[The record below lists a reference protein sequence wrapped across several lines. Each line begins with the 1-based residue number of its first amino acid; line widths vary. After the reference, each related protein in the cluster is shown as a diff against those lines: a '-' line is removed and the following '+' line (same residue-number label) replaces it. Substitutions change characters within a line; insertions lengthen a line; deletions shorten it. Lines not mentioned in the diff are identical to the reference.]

1 MNNEN
6 IELTNE
12 ELNNIELEQTSTEEY
27 IASEEIEFE
36 EGASMSIHSYVKLS
50 DKYADVLSSAGTM
63 LLVGGVGIIVLI
75 GIISGVIPLN
85 LGSTAWLFYS
95 VMGLVFLAFI
105 IAGFV
110 SLKNAMQLK
119 EDAAK
124 EDALINEINTWAKD
138 NIKIDDIDDDV
149 DNDQSIEEL
158 FFVRFAYIKNIL
170 MHQFEEADEPL
181 IDELSEQIYQDLFED
196 ENTVFEAQEIDDSEQ
211 PSDESSL
218 EYDSEE

>member
-63 LLVGGVGIIVLI
+63 LLVGGVGMIVLI

-85 LGSTAWLFYS
+85 LGIESTL
-95 VMGLVFLAFI
+95 
-105 IAGFV
+105 
-110 SLKNAMQLK
+110 
-119 EDAAK
+119 
-124 EDALINEINTWAKD
+124 
-138 NIKIDDIDDDV
+138 
-149 DNDQSIEEL
+149 
-158 FFVRFAYIKNIL
+158 
-170 MHQFEEADEPL
+170 
-181 IDELSEQIYQDLFED
+181 
-196 ENTVFEAQEIDDSEQ
+196 
-211 PSDESSL
+211 
-218 EYDSEE
+218 